1 MKQAPV
7 KQALGRGRLIAASA
21 LAFVLSIGFAAAQD
35 NSGLKQ
41 PSPSAPNTSI
51 PEKIVPPEQG
61 IPSPPGTVGRGRD
74 ESLSEKLQRGEGVIA
89 PPADIDPELR
99 VPAPVPDPGTTI
111 VIPPP
116 GSPGNPSLDRP
127 K

>member
-7 KQALGRGRLIAASA
+7 KVLVRRSFIAASGLA
-21 LAFVLSIGFAAAQD
+21 LGLAIGFAAAQD

-61 IPSPPGTVGRGRD
+61 VPSPPGTIGRGRD
-74 ESLSEKLQRGEGVIA
+74 ESLSDKLDRSDGVIT
-89 PPADIDPELR
+89 PPANIDPELR

-116 GSPGNPSLDRP
+116 GSPGNPSTDRP